1 VASNCDR
8 PYLGGG
14 SGGAVSCR
22 FGSVAVSAGVEYNG
36 AEGSTV
42 TAFVSPAGVGGRRV
56 PLWVELSPSTRQE
69 SY

>member
-1 VASNCDR
+1 M
-8 PYLGGG
+8 
-14 SGGAVSCR
+14 SCR